1 MSPISAR
8 TDSLKM
14 SAITMSAAA
23 VRPVVARANVAR
35 RYVPRANV
43 ARGAAHRFRR
53 RASHRDR
60 DRNARVCFRGDGSAA
75 RAGRSGPGAR
85 ARADASEIITKC
97 IMFRSSSM
105 APHVSRLARSIRAV
119 RRLGAALRSFPT
131 IAVGYPLRAPAKHGA
146 LRCPRP
152 IEPRVSLTVRPHPSS
167 PPSSTRAVAPAGK
180 NLSARVCVTPRAAP
194 PVQSDPY
201 RLSSLRTA

>member
-1 MSPISAR
+1 MRERERAGVDERSRLPRCVLHRRSTKGPFFSADHSLWYRSEKPFFVRRSLASRNQSRASLEFDPPSWLKPVKALRLLSGAGEEGLIRAGGPISAR

-60 DRNARVCFRGDGSAA
+60 DRNARVQFSRRRERGARGPIGTGSA
-75 RAGRSGPGAR
+75 
-85 ARADASEIITKC
+85 
-97 IMFRSSSM
+97 
-105 APHVSRLARSIRAV
+105 
-119 RRLGAALRSFPT
+119 
-131 IAVGYPLRAPAKHGA
+131 
-146 LRCPRP
+146 
-152 IEPRVSLTVRPHPSS
+152 
-167 PPSSTRAVAPAGK
+167 
-180 NLSARVCVTPRAAP
+180 
-194 PVQSDPY
+194 
-201 RLSSLRTA
+201 RTS